1 MVGLYTTMVLA
12 IGGFLRMAFDKISQ
26 RIIYEEMPNPDKLF
40 ELCEGIYIA
49 QLQGDLVKEK

>member
-1 MVGLYTTMVLA
+1 MVLA